1 MGLSIDEPPPGTGAH
16 SAATQPLARFV
27 ARLGLAM
34 IAAGESVAATHD
46 ALRTISGAYGVH
58 DASFYTLPTGS
69 VVVLRDADE
78 TRIELATE
86 GRQPAPVRSSARA
99 ALADSGVPGGQSG
112 P

>member
-34 IAAGESVAATHD
+34 IAAGESVAA
-46 ALRTISGAYGVH
+46 TISGAYGVH